1 MDAQSGEL
9 ALRAATAAL
18 ALSASAAL
26 LLRRPRGEA
35 AAWAAIVVGGIA
47 AFAIASAR
55 GGVAALGFLPVFA
68 FNAWCVATPAVA
80 WVLARMLFLEGM
92 RPGPRDLAVVG
103 AIAVVTTAADWGR
116 FGLGPLGDRP
126 QDASLLL
133 LACRGVALGL
143 LVAACAVAVTHWR
156 ADLVESRRRVRGVFV
171 GVVTAVFVALAS
183 SEFLF
188 AGAGAPPPIRI
199 AGLSLLFV
207 LAFALLQA
215 IARGMLDEVLA
226 GAPSP
231 ATPALTVVASA
242 APASGLARRVVEEMA
257 ARELWKRERLGI
269 AGLAAELGTQEYLL
283 RRAINRDLG
292 YRNFNDFLHDYRLKE
307 AARRLADPAERL
319 PVLSIALD
327 CGYGSIGPFNRAFKA
342 RFGTTPTQFRAAHDA
357 QPEAVSG
364 IGATPR

>member
-1 MDAQSGEL
+1 MDASTAEL

-26 LLRRPRGEA
+26 LSRRSRGPA
-35 AAWAAIVVGGIA
+35 GAWAALVVGGIA
-47 AFAIASAR
+47 AFAVASAR

-68 FNAWCVATPAVA
+68 FNAWCVATPAAA
-80 WVLARMLFLEGM
+80 WVLARMLFRERM
-92 RPGPRDLAVVG
+92 VPGPRELAVVG
-103 AIAVVTTAADWGR
+103 LMAIVTTAADWGR
-116 FGLGPLGDRP
+116 FGLGPLGG
-126 QDASLLL
+126 QGELAATLLL
-133 LACRGVALGL
+133 ICRGVALAL
-143 LVAACAVAVTHWR
+143 LLGAGAAAVRHWR
-156 ADLVESRRRVRGVFV
+156 ADLVESRRRARGVFV
-171 GVVTAVFVALAS
+171 GLVMGVFTALAG

-188 AGAGAPPPIRI
+188 GSAGAPPSVRMVGI
-199 AGLSLLFV
+199 GLLCG

-226 GAPSP
+226 GTPP
-231 ATPALTVVASA
+231 AAAPALSVVSTG

-257 ARELWKRERLGI
+257 ARQLWKRERLGI

-292 YRNFNDFLHDYRLKE
+292 YRNFNDFLHDYRLAE

-342 RFGTTPTQFRAAHDA
+342 RFGVTPTRYRATRDE
-357 QPEAVSG
+357 QPQAVSG
-364 IGATPR
+364 IGATSR